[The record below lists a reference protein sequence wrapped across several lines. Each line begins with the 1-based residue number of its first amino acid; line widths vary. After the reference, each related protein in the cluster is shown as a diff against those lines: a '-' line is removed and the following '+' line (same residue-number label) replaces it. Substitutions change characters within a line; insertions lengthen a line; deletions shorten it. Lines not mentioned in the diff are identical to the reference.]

1 MKTWLRQH
9 LQLILRVLGSLL
21 SLGLLVFLAQ
31 EAGWEALLAALR
43 DVPWTVF
50 VLGVGLLGVSRL
62 FVVARWYVLLRGA
75 GMRVRFSETLVMTF
89 TGLFAS
95 NFLPSTIGGDVVRLV
110 GIMRLGYDRA
120 VCLASLAADRLVGM
134 AGFAFTLPL
143 GLLPWLSAGGL
154 TALPMTVVLGR
165 WWEWGKRFFWRML
178 QALSLWLKQP
188 GVLGQALLAT
198 WGNMLFLFF
207 SLYVFT
213 QGLGASMPF
222 WLVAG
227 AWSLTYYVTLIPVS
241 INGFGLQE
249 LSATYFFTTL
259 GGLSVPQALAL
270 AALVRFA
277 FILASLPGAFF
288 LPEALASA
296 SRLER

>member
-1 MKTWLRQH
+1 MKAWLRQN
-9 LQLILRVLGSLL
+9 LQIILRVFGSLL
-21 SLGLLVFLAQ
+21 SLGLLVLLAQ
-31 EAGWEALLAALR
+31 EAGWEALLAVLR
-43 DVPWTVF
+43 DMPWMMF

-62 FVVARWYVLLRGA
+62 FVVVRWYVLLRGA
-75 GMRVRFSETLVMTF
+75 GMRVRFRETLVMTF

-134 AGFAFTLPL
+134 AGFTFTLPL

-154 TALPMTVVLGR
+154 TALPMSVVLGR
-165 WWEWGKRFFWRML
+165 WWQRGKCFLWRTL
-178 QALSLWLKQP
+178 QALSLWLRQP
-188 GVLGQALLAT
+188 GVLGRALLAT
-198 WGNMLFLFF
+198 WGNMLFLFL
-207 SLYVFT
+207 SLYVFI
-213 QGLGASMPF
+213 QGLGAGMPF

-249 LSATYFFTTL
+249 LSATYFFTAL
-259 GGLSVPQALAL
+259 GGMSVPQALAL

-288 LPEALASA
+288 LPEALASV
-296 SRLER
+296 SRLEQ